1 MTTRLKIER
10 VRKGLSQ
17 EELANQVFISRATIS
32 RIENGN
38 SDADPEVK
46 KRLAEILQI
55 SENDL
60 FGDDATVTV
69 PEAKKKPYDLYKVI
83 YLVLLFAS
91 VLTVPYGLFLSIIA
105 LYCAVKGHYSKLII
119 LVNVLLIMMLMQIFL
134 AMAFNIYIIP
144 PRITV
149 S

>member
-17 EELANQVFISRATIS
+17 EELANQVFISRATLS

-69 PEAKKKPYDLYKVI
+69 PEAKKKAI
-83 YLVLLFAS
+83 
-91 VLTVPYGLFLSIIA
+91 
-105 LYCAVKGHYSKLII
+105 
-119 LVNVLLIMMLMQIFL
+119 
-134 AMAFNIYIIP
+134 
-144 PRITV
+144 
-149 S
+149 